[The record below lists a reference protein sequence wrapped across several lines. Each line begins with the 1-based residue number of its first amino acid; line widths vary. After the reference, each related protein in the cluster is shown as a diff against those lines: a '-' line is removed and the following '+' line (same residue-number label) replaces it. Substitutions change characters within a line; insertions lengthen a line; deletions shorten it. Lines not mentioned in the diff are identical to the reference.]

1 MKRVLAFALAF
12 GLSAPVMGQT
22 ILDPAPPV
30 TLTAF
35 GTLPAPVTVRVQ
47 MNVTP
52 PAGGVPAVPPVG
64 APTFGVFDTAVP
76 AGRADS
82 PTGWGATLLAA
93 IAANPA
99 VVAGPITFGPGNTAQ
114 MTIASAAG
122 TRLGLRAISTT
133 MPPLPAPLTTMPPL
147 AAAAAAWPPTPGQL
161 PAAAA
166 SANFAS
172 VDLAPPTPVGILGT
186 HFIAIPPFD
195 GGREGGKDAPK
206 LFTSLAVPAV
216 TEWGMIVMVLLALT
230 AGTVVFARW
239 RRPAAA

>member
-1 MKRVLAFALAF
+1 MKRVFAFALA
-12 GLSAPVMGQT
+12 LALPTSVMAQT

-52 PAGGVPAVPPVG
+52 PAGGVPAVPPVA

-76 AGRADS
+76 AGRADAAA
-82 PTGWGATLLAA
+82 GWGATLLAA

-114 MTIASAAG
+114 MSITSAAG

-133 MPPLPAPLTTMPPL
+133 IPPLPAPLTTMPPL
-147 AAAAAAWPPTPGQL
+147 AAAAIVWPVTPGQL
-161 PAAAA
+161 PPAAA
-166 SANFAS
+166 SANFAA

-186 HFIAIPPFD
+186 HFIAIPPFE
-195 GGREGGKDAPK
+195 GGREGGDDSPK
-206 LFTSLAVPAV
+206 LFTSPAVPAV
-216 TEWGMIVMVLLALT
+216 SEWGLIVMIVLVLT
-230 AGTVVFARW
+230 AGTIVFSRW
-239 RRPAAA
+239 RRPLAA